1 MNNFFQLRLANHQK
15 KMMKYLRYV
24 LNDHFVL
31 VCLFLFGGV
40 GFYYSNWLKTLTTPF
55 QMGGII
61 LTIFWFICLFFGKFA
76 TFTQAADLVFLLP
89 KEKEMHQYLQRA
101 FLYSSLFPSL
111 FLGLACGFSMPLVVV
126 TTGKPFSFYFVYLL
140 ILWGLKSSQLQIKRV
155 ELFRI
160 EEKKLMV
167 WKASWYLSTL
177 LILLLTVYGWLWL
190 GLLAM
195 LIQLNIYFWFLW
207 KNMTYRLDWEK
218 MIQKEEQRLHQIYQF
233 INLFTDVP
241 EITSKV
247 KRRRYLDPLLQHTKK
262 TKDNT
267 YYYLYVRR
275 FIRGSDFSGLF
286 LRLVLIGSILIA
298 GIEDVYFITAIGALF
313 IYLIG
318 FQVIPLYNQFR
329 YMTLVQLY
337 PITEKQKEVA
347 LQKLLLNLL
356 LIAASLFGL
365 IGAIV
370 LNGLDKLIPIISYL
384 IVIGLFIK
392 IYTPT
397 RIKKMNE

>member
-1 MNNFFQLRLANHQK
+1 MNNFFQLRLAKHQK

-101 FLYSSLFPSL
+101 FLYSSLFPFL

-126 TTGKPFSFYFVYLL
+126 TTGQPFSFYFVYLL

-267 YYYLYVRR
+267 YYYHYVRR

-392 IYTPT
+392 IYTAT

>member
-1 MNNFFQLRLANHQK
+1 MNNFFQLRLAKHQK

-337 PITEKQKEVA
+337 PITEKQKR
-347 LQKLLLNLL
+347 LRCK
-356 LIAASLFGL
+356 
-365 IGAIV
+365 
-370 LNGLDKLIPIISYL
+370 SYC
-384 IVIGLFIK
+384 
-392 IYTPT
+392 
-397 RIKKMNE
+397 

>member
-1 MNNFFQLRLANHQK
+1 
-15 KMMKYLRYV
+15 MKYLRYV

-233 INLFTDVP
+233 INLFTNVP

-384 IVIGLFIK
+384 IVICLFIK

>member
-1 MNNFFQLRLANHQK
+1 MNNFFQLRLAKHQK

-384 IVIGLFIK
+384 IVIHRLGSRK
-392 IYTPT
+392 
-397 RIKKMNE
+397 

>member
-1 MNNFFQLRLANHQK
+1 MNNFFQLRLAKHQK

-101 FLYSSLFPSL
+101 FLYSSLFPFL

-126 TTGKPFSFYFVYLL
+126 TTGQPFSFYFVYLL

-247 KRRRYLDPLLQHTKK
+247 KRRRYLDPVLQHTKK

-397 RIKKMNE
+397 RIEKMNE

>member
-1 MNNFFQLRLANHQK
+1 MNNFFQLRLAKHQK

-233 INLFTDVP
+233 INLFTNVP

-384 IVIGLFIK
+384 IVTGLFIK

>member
-1 MNNFFQLRLANHQK
+1 MNNFFQLRLAKHQK

-392 IYTPT
+392 IYTPI